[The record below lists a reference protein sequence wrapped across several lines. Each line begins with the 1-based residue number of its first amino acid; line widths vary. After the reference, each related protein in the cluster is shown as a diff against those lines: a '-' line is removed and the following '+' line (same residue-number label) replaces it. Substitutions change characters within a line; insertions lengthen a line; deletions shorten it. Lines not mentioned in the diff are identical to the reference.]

1 MGWMTIDLTIYAFLL
16 FTFMCMHRYL
26 DDIHSND
33 RSKVAQAE
41 RQAVNSVIQG
51 SAADLMKLAMIKMS
65 ARIMD
70 WKKEGA
76 TGDGTDV
83 APKILV
89 QIHDELLFEV
99 VANESD
105 INRLRD
111 AVMRCCAEECVRE
124 FRMSVPLKLKCSYG
138 ASWGS
143 MVEM

>member
-1 MGWMTIDLTIYAFLL
+1 
-16 FTFMCMHRYL
+16 
-26 DDIHSND
+26 
-33 RSKVAQAE
+33 
-41 RQAVNSVIQG
+41 
-51 SAADLMKLAMIKMS
+51 MKLAMIKMS

-76 TGDGTDV
+76 TGDGTGI

-105 INRLRD
+105 IHRLRD
-111 AVMRCCAEECVRE
+111 AVMRCCAEDCVRE
-124 FRMSVPLKLKCSYG
+124 FRMAVPLKLKCSYG
-138 ASWGS
+138 GSWGS